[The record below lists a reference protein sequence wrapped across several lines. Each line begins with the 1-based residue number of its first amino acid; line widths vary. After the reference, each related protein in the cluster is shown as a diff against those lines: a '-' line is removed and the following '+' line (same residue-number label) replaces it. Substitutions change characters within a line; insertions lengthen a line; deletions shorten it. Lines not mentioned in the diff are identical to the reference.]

1 MKRIDIINGANLNMI
16 GYREKDTYGNTSLEK
31 INEKCIE
38 QGKKHNIEVKTYH
51 SNIEGELIN
60 YIHSLYNKS
69 NGIIIN
75 AGAYT
80 HYSIAI
86 RDALLSIS
94 IPFIEIHISN
104 IFKREKIRHK
114 SILSDKASGIICGFG
129 EYTYYLAIE
138 AIKNII

>member
-16 GYREKDTYGNTSLEK
+16 GYRECNIYGNTSLEK

-38 QGKKHNIEVKTYH
+38 LGKKNNIEVKTYQ
-51 SNIEGELIN
+51 SNIEGELVN

-86 RDALLSIS
+86 RDALLSIT

-104 IFKREKIRHK
+104 IFKREKFRHK

-129 EYTYYLAIE
+129 EHTYYLAIE